1 MSYAAL
7 AVSLLGAWNTSAWG
21 AEAATPNVEEIVVTG
36 SYIKGSAEDAALPVD
51 TITQQDM
58 VDQGS
63 PNMIEMVRQLGVTS
77 GNLGQT
83 NQFQGIG
90 QGNEGVVSINL
101 RGLGAA
107 RTLTLINGRRQV
119 ATESNG
125 VDVSII
131 PTSALA
137 RTEVLL
143 GGAAAT
149 YGSDAIAGV
158 VNFITRGDF
167 EGFEIG
173 ASNQWVQDSVR
184 DFGNQQYN
192 AIWGMGGEQ
201 WNVMVAAEY
210 DYMSE
215 IHVKDRDWALQP
227 FAKNPA
233 GGWSSIGNPGSYYPA
248 IPTANNLPP
257 PTATGLPS
265 NAGLLGGASPDP
277 GCEVVGGVVVSGTC
291 RFQYTFFDNL
301 QEKTETSKLFTE
313 FNYDVSDATK
323 FHVEA
328 LYSYLDLPNGK
339 TSPGYPPQS
348 LFGPDRWIAPNH
360 PGLVAMKAANPTMFN
375 TLFGIPGDAQ
385 ATYSQSRYLGVS
397 GLDGH
402 PQNGSRRV
410 NTYRLGTSLTGSLF
424 EEAISYDVG
433 ITYSSRNRVLEAN
446 DMYVERMAFALDGL
460 GGPGCTPGG
469 ANAAT
474 STPGTGPCEY
484 YNPFSNAFAF
494 SAVTGRANPNY
505 DPAVANS
512 STLLHWMYGGQK
524 YTEQSDLLTWDAV
537 ISGETPWTLPGGT
550 VAWAAGLQVRNEKYD
565 LSLNRLTDLD
575 KTPCPF
581 VDPYSITLG
590 NTKSLTCASPTG
602 PFAFLAGATQSNTSR
617 NVYAAFT
624 EFSLPIT
631 DTIDAQFAMRYEDY
645 GSDVGSTV
653 DPKIGIRWQALD
665 WLALRGSATTTF
677 RGPPQSYLSG
687 QVTALVF
694 ITPTSAFK
702 AVNNIGN
709 ADLGNE
715 SATTSSLGF
724 IVNAGGF
731 TATVDYWKYDLQ
743 DPFQTE
749 DPNQIV
755 NAYSAPSATNTF
767 GQGCYDGGVG
777 APIVG
782 GVPVPTANCT
792 ELRSHIVPTGTIP
805 TGIERIDVHVING
818 SDISTSGVDATAQYD
833 FEDVMNGELSFGL
846 QGTYTIDYSS
856 DDFKDIG
863 GVTLAKGGDFVG
875 KMNIGT
881 PFTSLP
887 DLKGNVWAK
896 YVHGP
901 HRLTYMI
908 RYVSDY
914 EDDTALTA
922 ALHDV
927 DSMTYQDIYYNV
939 TLFNDSTLLSLGV
952 MNLTDE
958 DPPKTSTNL
967 NYDPYTADPF
977 GRMIKLGIQYTFGP
991 QK

>member
-1 MSYAAL
+1 MKRLSYAAL
-7 AVSLLGAWNTSAWG
+7 AVFLLIAWNTRVWG

-119 ATESNG
+119 ATEANG

-131 PTSALA
+131 PTSALE

-158 VNFITRGDF
+158 VNFITRNEF

-173 ASNQWVQDSVR
+173 GSDQYMDESVR
-184 DFGNQQYN
+184 TAGNQQFN
-192 AIWGMGGEQ
+192 VIWGMAGDR
-201 WNVMVAAEY
+201 WHYMIAAEY
-210 DYMSE
+210 DYLSE
-215 IHVKDRDWALQP
+215 LHVKDRDWALRP
-227 FAKNPA
+227 FPANAA
-233 GGWSSIGNPGSYYPA
+233 GGWSGIGNPGTYYQA

-257 PTATGLPS
+257 PTAIGTPAT
-265 NAGLLGGASPDP
+265 AGLLRGGVADP
-277 GCEVVGGVVVSGTC
+277 GCNTVGGFLDGTPGAASTC

-301 QEKTETSKLFTE
+301 QEKTETTKMFTS
-313 FNYDVSDATK
+313 FNYDLSDASK
-323 FHVEA
+323 VHVEA

-360 PGLVAMKAANPTMFN
+360 PGLVAMKAANPGMF
-375 TLFGIPGDAQ
+375 TTVAGIPGDAQ
-385 ATYSQSRYLGVS
+385 AVYSQSRYLGVT
-397 GLDGH
+397 GLEGH

-410 NTYRLGTSLTGSLF
+410 NTYRLGAGLSGSLF
-424 EEAISYDVG
+424 EEAINYDVAV
-433 ITYSSRNRVLEAN
+433 TYSSRNRVLQAN

-460 GGPGCTPGG
+460 GGQNCTPGG
-469 ANAAT
+469 SDPAT

-484 YNPFSNAFAF
+484 YNPFSNAIAR
-494 SAVTGRANPNY
+494 SAVTGRVNPGF
-505 DPAVANS
+505 DPAVANPDD
-512 STLLHWMYGGQK
+512 LLQWLYGGQR
-524 YTEQSDLLTWDAV
+524 YEETSDLLTWDAV

-550 VAWAAGLQVRNEKYD
+550 IAWAAGLQVRNEKYD

-575 KTPCPF
+575 RTPCPF
-581 VDPYSITLG
+581 VNPFSVTLG
-590 NTKSLTCASPTG
+590 NTKTLACTAPTG

-617 NVYAAFT
+617 NVYAAFS
-624 EFSLPIT
+624 EFQLPIT
-631 DTIDAQFAMRYEDY
+631 DTIQAQFALRYEDY

-677 RGPPQSYLSG
+677 RGPPQSFLSG

-709 ADLGNE
+709 PDLSNE
-715 SATTSSLGF
+715 SATTGQCRLHHQRRRFHRDRRLLEVRSERSVPDRRPEPDRIGLHQPRVRRWWWRCSDTGLPG
-724 IVNAGGF
+724 VARSHRAEWQPAGEHRTHRRARDQRNRHLYVG
-731 TATVDYWKYDLQ
+731 YR
-743 DPFQTE
+743 
-749 DPNQIV
+749 
-755 NAYSAPSATNTF
+755 
-767 GQGCYDGGVG
+767 CHGGVRFRRRVRWSTLVRS
-777 APIVG
+777 ARHVHDRLQ
-782 GVPVPTANCT
+782 
-792 ELRSHIVPTGTIP
+792 LRRLQRHRRCDPGTGRRFRRQD
-805 TGIERIDVHVING
+805 EHRHAVHV
-818 SDISTSGVDATAQYD
+818 VA
-833 FEDVMNGELSFGL
+833 
-846 QGTYTIDYSS
+846 
-856 DDFKDIG
+856 
-863 GVTLAKGGDFVG
+863 
-875 KMNIGT
+875 
-881 PFTSLP
+881 
-887 DLKGNVWAK
+887 
-896 YVHGP
+896 
-901 HRLTYMI
+901 
-908 RYVSDY
+908 
-914 EDDTALTA
+914 
-922 ALHDV
+922 
-927 DSMTYQDIYYNV
+927 
-939 TLFNDSTLLSLGV
+939 
-952 MNLTDE
+952 
-958 DPPKTSTNL
+958 
-967 NYDPYTADPF
+967 
-977 GRMIKLGIQYTFGP
+977 
-991 QK
+991 